1 MINGSA
7 ALVAPDGD
15 WTNITHQLV
24 EVEVNG
30 RYEFMLTFQF
40 SYYNLVLEGVYMVPR
55 SVVLADL
62 DEMATRDAVTSIIL
76 NIFFSGILMG
86 GVIFVG
92 YQTFKRLR
100 EIAQEQRRLLHVKV
114 QDSLACASEL
124 QYPIV
129 LVSAKDFLSLTDSE
143 IRSCHE
149 GVRLKGMLK
158 FLDTEELLAKF
169 KKSGGQIVFFSYEW
183 QSWTK
188 LGPNDVQ
195 LEWMRL
201 SLSMYSQEH
210 NVPLENLN
218 VWLDILAIPQ
228 CHVGMKTLAVNSLY
242 VYAASTSAFII
253 VAPECM
259 HENTGNHSGIDSY
272 KDRVWT
278 RVEQV
283 AMVSANGTKKMFLS
297 KGKDGLAP
305 VDMDF
310 LSRSLEV
317 FQANMSCCRRNHE
330 HQDYCDK

>member
-1 MINGSA
+1 
-7 ALVAPDGD
+7 
-15 WTNITHQLV
+15 
-24 EVEVNG
+24 
-30 RYEFMLTFQF
+30 
-40 SYYNLVLEGVYMVPR
+40 
-55 SVVLADL
+55 
-62 DEMATRDAVTSIIL
+62 
-76 NIFFSGILMG
+76 
-86 GVIFVG
+86 
-92 YQTFKRLR
+92 K
-100 EIAQEQRRLLHVKV
+100 
-114 QDSLACASEL
+114 
-124 QYPIV
+124 
-129 LVSAKDFLSLTDSE
+129 
-143 IRSCHE
+143 
-149 GVRLKGMLK
+149 LK

-228 CHVGMKTLAVNSLY
+228 CHAGMKTLAVNSLY

-283 AMVSANGTKKMFLS
+283 AMVSANGTKKMFVS
-297 KGKDGLAP
+297 KGKDGL
-305 VDMDF
+305 
-310 LSRSLEV
+310 
-317 FQANMSCCRRNHE
+317 
-330 HQDYCDK
+330 